1 MIYLDNSATTSTDPD
16 IAAIALD
23 FMVNRY
29 GNPSSLHHFGMDA
42 YQAVMNAR
50 YQAARLI
57 GAPTESVYFTSGGT
71 ESNNIAIRGT
81 ALANQAFG
89 RHIITTTIEHSSVLS
104 CCRKLEK
111 EGFSVTY
118 VAPSPVT
125 HRIEAQ
131 DILNAVR
138 KDTIL
143 ISMMHVNNE
152 TGEILPVRAVAE
164 AAHRDHPHLRVH
176 CDTVQSFGK
185 LPVKLHEL
193 KVDMLSASGH
203 KIHAPKGVGMLYI
216 RNQLPVTPLEY
227 GGAQEG
233 HVNPGTESV
242 PLICAFGAAAE
253 KRLLNLKQN
262 LTKVTELNQY
272 CRKTA
277 AAAFPGMRILSPDDA
292 CPYVLNL
299 SFPGSQSS
307 DLVDALSMRDIYV
320 SAGSACSRGTLSHVL
335 QSAGYEAP
343 LVEGALRISFGE
355 QNTTKEIDTLIQ
367 TLKEL
372 VTS

>member
-23 FMVNRY
+23 FMTNRY

-50 YQAARLI
+50 YQTARLI
-57 GAPTESVYFTSGGT
+57 GAPTDSVYFTSGGT

-81 ALANQAFG
+81 ALANQALG
-89 RHIITTTIEHSSVLS
+89 RHIVTTTIEHSSVLS
-104 CCRKLEK
+104 CCQALEK

-118 VAPSPVT
+118 VAPSPET

-131 DILNAVR
+131 DILRAVR
-138 KDTIL
+138 EDTIL

-152 TGEILPVRAVAE
+152 TGEVLPVREVAE
-164 AAHRDHPHLRVH
+164 AVHREHPHTLIH

-185 LPVKLHEL
+185 IPVKLHEL
-193 KVDMLSASGH
+193 KVDLLSASGH
-203 KIHAPKGVGMLYI
+203 KIHAPKGIGMLYI
-216 RNQLPVTPLEY
+216 RPQVPVTPLEY

-253 KRLLNLKQN
+253 KRLLNMKQN
-262 LTKVTELNQY
+262 LEQVTRLNRY
-272 CRKTA
+272 CRNAVT
-277 AAAFPGMRILSPDDA
+277 AAFPQVQILSPEDA
-292 CPYVLNL
+292 CPYVLNC
-299 SFPGSQSS
+299 SFPGTQSG

-335 QSAGYEAP
+335 KSAGYEAS
-343 LVEGALRISFGE
+343 LVEGALRISFDA
-355 QNTTKEIDTLIQ
+355 QNTTEEIDTLLQAFKDLI
-367 TLKEL
+367 LK
-372 VTS
+372 